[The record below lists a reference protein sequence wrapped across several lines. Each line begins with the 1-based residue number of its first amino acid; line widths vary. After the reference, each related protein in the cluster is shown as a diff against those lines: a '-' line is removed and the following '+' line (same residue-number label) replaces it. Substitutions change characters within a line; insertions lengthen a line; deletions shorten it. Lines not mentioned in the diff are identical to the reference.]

1 MSNFWLSVALPA
13 GLALSSW
20 AGFALG
26 TLPFRVR
33 SSHDSHDLAEAAE
46 SSVTDQLY
54 PLTVAFF
61 IGYLAVMA
69 VPHADGSWAGSG
81 IALSLLALA
90 AGAAFM
96 AFLSRK
102 VFHRDPC
109 CETGHT
115 HDPLGW
121 AFFLALSVCAVNDGI
136 LIGLIDPPWFSGLNL
151 GMVVHK
157 VTSSFAL
164 AMALGHWH
172 YRGRRL
178 FWMGAVNGLLSPLMF
193 YAGQG
198 LRGVEALPLEG
209 LLGFSVGILIY
220 TVCAG
225 MLPHSGRMLRRK
237 PVAWVGFLIALAIAV
252 GLGLLHRSYH

>member
-1 MSNFWLSVALPA
+1 MSNLWLPA

-33 SSHDSHDLAEAAE
+33 SSHDSHDLAEATE
-46 SSVTDQLY
+46 SSVTGYLY
-54 PLTVAFF
+54 PVTVAFF
-61 IGYLAVMA
+61 VGYLAVMA
-69 VPHADGSWAGSG
+69 VPHAQNLGSPGEWLVPL
-81 IALSLLALA
+81 LSLA
-90 AGAAFM
+90 AGAGVM
-96 AFLSRK
+96 AFLARR
-102 VFHRDPC
+102 VFRRDPC
-109 CETGHT
+109 CETGHK
-115 HDPLGW
+115 HDPIGW
-121 AFFLALSVCAVNDGI
+121 AFFAALAVCAVNDGL

-164 AMALGHWH
+164 ALALGHWH

-178 FWMGAVNGLLSPLMF
+178 FLLGLVNGLISPVL
-193 YAGQG
+193 YYVGSG
-198 LRGVEALPLEG
+198 LRHFESLSLEA
-209 LLGFSVGILIY
+209 LLGFSLGVLLY

-225 MLPHSGRMLRRK
+225 MLPHSGQMLKRK
-237 PVAWVGFLIALAIAV
+237 PAAWMGFMAALMIAV

>member
-1 MSNFWLSVALPA
+1 MSNLWLPA

-46 SSVTDQLY
+46 SSVTDHLY

-61 IGYLAVMA
+61 VGYLAVMA
-69 VPHADGSWAGSG
+69 VPHAEGPLTGAG
-81 IALSLLALA
+81 IALPLLALA
-90 AGAAFM
+90 AGAGVM

-164 AMALGHWH
+164 AVALGHWH

-178 FWMGAVNGLLSPLMF
+178 LAMGAVNGLISPLMF

-198 LRGVEALPLEG
+198 LRGVESLPLEG
-209 LLGFSVGILIY
+209 LLGFSLGILVY

-225 MLPHSGRMLRRK
+225 MLPHSGRMLKRR
-237 PVAWVGFLIALAIAV
+237 PAAWIGFAAALVIAV
-252 GLGLLHRSYH
+252 GLGLLHRGYH